1 MEVKEE
7 VHYRSDLGTSK
18 TIFKKGKT
26 FSSINPPT
34 IPDNVLVKPLKL
46 RDVENLLQKHYGEN
60 WRTMDEQY
68 YNQLLLIGDGIGLQ
82 DENEQVEQLETP
94 NFEEVHDLV
103 V

>member
-1 MEVKEE
+1 M
-7 VHYRSDLGTSK
+7 
-18 TIFKKGKT
+18 
-26 FSSINPPT
+26 
-34 IPDNVLVKPLKL
+34 KPLKL

-60 WRTMDEQY
+60 WRTMDELQY